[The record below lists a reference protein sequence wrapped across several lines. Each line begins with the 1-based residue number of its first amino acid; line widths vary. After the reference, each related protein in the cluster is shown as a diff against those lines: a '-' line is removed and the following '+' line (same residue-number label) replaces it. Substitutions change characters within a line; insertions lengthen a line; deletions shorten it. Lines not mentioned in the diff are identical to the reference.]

1 MAKLQSME
9 STRWRSWWK
18 KHAFTTS
25 YTLICYFLIKFKQYS
40 FLKVNN
46 ILLIIKRTIF
56 KSPSIWFTRF
66 LSCISIFG
74 WVSNHSHFQYI
85 YIDQLNSFSNCDL
98 IAQKKSKFSIIQ
110 IKEILGSKEQDSI
123 VWHVLEPRTNYIIVN
138 FSKNKK

>member
-98 IAQKKSKFSIIQ
+98 IAQKKKQ
-110 IKEILGSKEQDSI
+110 IFY
-123 VWHVLEPRTNYIIVN
+123 HP
-138 FSKNKK
+138 NKRNPWKQGTRFNCLACTRASNKLYNCQFFKK

>member
-1 MAKLQSME
+1 M
-9 STRWRSWWK
+9 
-18 KHAFTTS
+18 HF
-25 YTLICYFLIKFKQYS
+25 YFWMGVLTIHIF
-40 FLKVNN
+40 N
-46 ILLIIKRTIF
+46 I
-56 KSPSIWFTRF
+56 
-66 LSCISIFG
+66 
-74 WVSNHSHFQYI
+74 YI